1 MGFNGI
7 GAITNA
13 PGEIP
18 WELVIGYFIIALGIV
33 FAYGKKTGGMR
44 RFSTLDLVYIAVGGA
59 LAVVWEFNI
68 GSLVR
73 TPSFIDIGFL
83 GRLFILFVV
92 VGLVRK
98 VGSGMLTM
106 FVFNLLSDQFH
117 YGYGGEPMY
126 FVYEMLTYGLFLDLA
141 LAITG
146 GNIFGVKGGLG
157 MRSPA
162 VSTTATVTTTQ
173 QTTTAPTFR
182 VSSSTLAVIE
192 GAIIGF
198 FMAFPDPLFYS
209 GFISPFLYGG
219 VVDWGRIAFNIV
231 QFIPMDVIVGI
242 IAALA
247 ALRIS
252 RAV

>member
-7 GAITNA
+7 GAYTSQ

-18 WELVIGYFIIALGIV
+18 WELVTAYFLIALGVV
-33 FAYGKKTGGMR
+33 FLYGKKTGGLR

-59 LAVVWEFNI
+59 LAVVWEFNVGALI
-68 GSLVR
+68 R

-92 VGLVRK
+92 AALVRK
-98 VGSGMLTM
+98 AGAGMLTM

-117 YGYGGEPMY
+117 YGYGGEPFF

-141 LAITG
+141 IVFTG

-157 MRSPA
+157 MRNP
-162 VSTTATVTTTQ
+162 VMTTTATVTAQ
-173 QTTTAPTFR
+173 QQATTTSFR
-182 VSSSTLAVIE
+182 VSPAALAVIE
-192 GAIIGF
+192 GAIVGF
-198 FMAFPDPLFYS
+198 LFAFPDPLFYT
-209 GFISPFLYGG
+209 GFIAPFLYGG
-219 VVDWGRIAFNIV
+219 VVDWSRILFTIV
-231 QFIPMDVIVGI
+231 EFIPMDVVVGI

-247 ALRIS
+247 GLRIS